1 MLSIYKS
8 IYKSILGLGFL
19 LMMIFSSGVLAGPNN
34 APVPLP
40 EEALINQRGLSHFKR
55 GYYEMIPRGRKAE
68 AQQEMNRAEQAFIK
82 ASEINRDFIDAH
94 HNLARLYYLQGKF
107 EQAEIEYSQV
117 LRLDPGDIDN
127 YVQMAVV
134 KAELGEFQ
142 EAIHYLEAAKE
153 QTAEE
158 NILRRLD
165 EYIQKLSS
173 VE

>member
-1 MLSIYKS
+1 MLS

-19 LMMIFSSGVLAGPNN
+19 LIMTFSSGVLAGPDN

-68 AQQEMNRAEQAFIK
+68 AQQEMARAEQAFTRAI
-82 ASEINRDFIDAH
+82 EIDPDFTDAH
-94 HNLARLYYLQGKF
+94 RNLARLYYLQEKF
-107 EQAEIEYSQV
+107 EQAEIEYAQV
-117 LRLDPGDIDN
+117 MRLDPGDIDN

-158 NILRRLD
+158 NIFLRLD